1 MKNLRIAVRPVL
13 GNLEHVAASVLILR
27 GEEWHIVAVLQLLR
41 PEWASLLEFCSG
53 QGIHI
58 TYEQGPLPAEA
69 AAQTTPVGE

>member
-13 GNLEHVAASVLILR
+13 GHLEHVAASVLILR

-41 PEWASLLEFCSG
+41 PEWATLLEFCSG

-58 TYEQGPLPAEA
+58 TYEQGPLPAETA
-69 AAQTTPVGE
+69 VPTAPVGE